1 MKNEMLGVILA
12 GGKGTRLGKLT
23 HNQAKPAVP
32 FGGRYR
38 IIDFTLSNCVNSGVK
53 NIGVITQYQP
63 LNLNAHIGNGASWG
77 LDDLN
82 VGVTILQPYSNN
94 EGSKWFEG
102 TAHAIYQ
109 NIGYID
115 QMDPEYILI
124 LSGDHIYKMDYEAML
139 DQHKETGAS
148 LTVAVID
155 VPWDEAS
162 RFGIMNTDD
171 NNRIIDFEEKP
182 AEPKSN
188 HASMGIY
195 IFNWKRL
202 REVLVN
208 SFTRNQDMVDFGKN
222 VIPYYLKS
230 GESVFAYNF
239 KGYWKDVGTIDS
251 LWHANMEFLDENNE
265 LNLQDRTWRI
275 YSRNPIA
282 PPQIIAETA
291 EIKDAMIV
299 DGSYIAGK
307 VDHSI
312 LSANVRIQ
320 TGSVVTDSVIMP
332 GVKIGKNVTIHRA
345 IIGEGAVIGDDVVID
360 GTDEIAVIGNKEVVG
375 VTSHEE

>member
-82 VGVTILQPYSNN
+82 AGVTILQPYSNN

-332 GVKIGKNVTIHRA
+332 GAKIGKNVTIHRA

-375 VTSHEE
+375 VKSHEE

>member
-82 VGVTILQPYSNN
+82 AGVTILQPYSNN

-265 LNLQDRTWRI
+265 LNLQDRTYRI

-332 GVKIGKNVTIHRA
+332 GAKIGKNVTIHRA

-375 VTSHEE
+375 VTNHEE

>member
-291 EIKDAMIV
+291 EIRDAMIV

-332 GVKIGKNVTIHRA
+332 GAKIGKNVTIHRA